1 MERFTNPAYSFTA
14 YCRARSAGE
23 LRQAEI
29 GGSARADE
37 MVRSRPNPTT
47 WLLIHSSWEVLCEA
61 GSNPLAHNVVQQRL
75 YW

>member
-37 MVRSRPNPTT
+37 MVRSRPNP
-47 WLLIHSSWEVLCEA
+47 LRGHSYIVHGKCSYVRQDQTHW
-61 GSNPLAHNVVQQRL
+61 RTM
-75 YW
+75 